1 MSSSLFL
8 CWLLRLFVSFLL
20 PSQFFLVSVLNKVE
34 VLTKGD
40 NNRVDDRGLYAPG
53 QLWLQREDIL
63 GRARGTLRYLGM
75 VTIILNDYPILKYF
89 LIGIMA
95 LFVLTNKES

>member
-1 MSSSLFL
+1 
-8 CWLLRLFVSFLL
+8 
-20 PSQFFLVSVLNKVE
+20 

-53 QLWLQREDIL
+53 QNWLKREDIM

-75 VTIILNDYPILKYF
+75 VTIMLNDYPFLKYVI
-89 LIGIMA
+89 IGKVSCFMA
-95 LFVLTNKES
+95 YFS

>member
-1 MSSSLFL
+1 MF
-8 CWLLRLFVSFLL
+8 FVSNCCCKFITVVTYF
-20 PSQFFLVSVLNKVE
+20 QVE

-75 VTIILNDYPILKYF
+75 VTIILNDYPFLKYV
-89 LIGIMA
+89 LIGKTFA
-95 LFVLTNKES
+95 S